1 MLSILAGGLLGAGIV
16 MLANFL
22 MYFIPYRI
30 RRHRTKEEHKRLK
43 EYPLTY
49 KQFSTVISYS
59 FPNKLWH
66 GIIEGIDDLVDFE
79 AKSLRGCKREF
90 KKAVND
96 YLKFKEMI
104 K

>member
-1 MLSILAGGLLGAGIV
+1 MNYMAGLLLGIAIG
-16 MLANFL
+16 LLIA
-22 MYFIPYRI
+22 FIVEAIPNGISRYKI
-30 RRHRTKEEHKRLK
+30 QKDNERLR

-49 KQFSTVISYS
+49 KQFSTIISYS
-59 FPNKLWH
+59 FKYKLWH
-66 GIIEGIDDLVDFE
+66 GILEGIDDLVDFE